1 MVDDPPTPLITDWIP
16 PNPAVLRKMVSR
28 SWNDTPDVG
37 DWNAIAEKMLTPWL
51 KNEYEPIP
59 PALDDPLTT
68 VDPFISESAMKP
80 PLAKEGAVQ

>member
-1 MVDDPPTPLITDWIP
+1 MAMVDDPPTPLITDWIP

-59 PALDDPLTT
+59 QPW
-68 VDPFISESAMKP
+68 KP
-80 PLAKEGAVQ
+80 VPRGVTSTAG